1 MLNFFNIFIVRE
13 KARFI
18 VSLIDDPKKLKE
30 ERKKYEGW
38 KGRIE
43 GVGSGS
49 VSSSNY
55 SSSSYGG
62 DMALT
67 PLNIIVGEIQKKVKK
82 KKKVNRMKKMRKIL
96 VKKRILVK
104 KKLKKKKKNL
114 RKKKNPRKKKK
125 NQGIK
130 KSQIIKKN
138 QNISII
144 KLLEL
149 KIKDQFKKKLKI
161 SKIIIKKILIF
172 LISPTL
178 QMIIM

>member
-1 MLNFFNIFIVRE
+1 MTL
-13 KARFI
+13 
-18 VSLIDDPKKLKE
+18 P
-30 ERKKYEGW
+30 
-38 KGRIE
+38 
-43 GVGSGS
+43 
-49 VSSSNY
+49 
-55 SSSSYGG
+55 
-62 DMALT
+62 
-67 PLNIIVGEIQKKVKK
+67 PLNIILGEIQKKVKK

-114 RKKKNPRKKKK
+114 RKKKKNPRKKKK

-130 KSQIIKKN
+130 KSQIKKN
-138 QNISII
+138 QKISII

-149 KIKDQFKKKLKI
+149 KLKDQFKKKLKT

>member
-1 MLNFFNIFIVRE
+1 MTL
-13 KARFI
+13 
-18 VSLIDDPKKLKE
+18 P
-30 ERKKYEGW
+30 
-38 KGRIE
+38 
-43 GVGSGS
+43 
-49 VSSSNY
+49 
-55 SSSSYGG
+55 
-62 DMALT
+62 

-130 KSQIIKKN
+130 KSQIKKN
-138 QNISII
+138 QKISII

-149 KIKDQFKKKLKI
+149 KLKDQFKKKLKT

>member
-1 MLNFFNIFIVRE
+1 M
-13 KARFI
+13 
-18 VSLIDDPKKLKE
+18 
-30 ERKKYEGW
+30 
-38 KGRIE
+38 
-43 GVGSGS
+43 
-49 VSSSNY
+49 
-55 SSSSYGG
+55 GG

-114 RKKKNPRKKKK
+114 RKKKKNPRKKKK

-149 KIKDQFKKKLKI
+149 KLKGQFKKKLKI